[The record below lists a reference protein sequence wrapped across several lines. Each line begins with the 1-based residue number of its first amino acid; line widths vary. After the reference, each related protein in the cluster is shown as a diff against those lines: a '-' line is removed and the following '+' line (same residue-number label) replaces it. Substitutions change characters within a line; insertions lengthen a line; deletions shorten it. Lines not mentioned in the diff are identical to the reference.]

1 MPELMA
7 VPTLH
12 LAAAALLLASLAGAV
27 LALALRARGP
37 RAERAALVARLDALG
52 SAQERSERALRDEL
66 VRGRIEQTHAAHDLR
81 ESVEKRLDAIHADN
95 AARLEQMRATVD
107 EKLHATLE
115 QRLGE
120 SFRQVAE
127 HLGRVQQGL
136 GEMRTLAAGVGD
148 LKRVLT
154 NVKQRGGWGE
164 VQLGALLEQTLA
176 PTQYAANV
184 ATRPGS
190 GERVEFAIRLPGRD
204 GGSGLPVWLPID
216 AKFPLEDYQRLL
228 EAQEGGDR
236 DGAAAASRELEK
248 RVRGCARD
256 VQTRYLE
263 PPHTTDFA
271 ILFLPVEGLYAEVLR
286 RPGLVDALQREHRIT
301 LAGPT
306 TLLAMLNSLQMG
318 FRTLAIEQRSS
329 EVWTLL
335 AGVKGE
341 LDKFGG
347 LLDGVQK
354 KLQEASNKMDD
365 ARRKT
370 RVIRRQ
376 LRGVEDPQLGAG
388 SLPEGAC
395 EEAEADA
402 AGTDGA

>member
-1 MPELMA
+1 MPEVTILST
-7 VPTLH
+7 VH
-12 LAAAALLLASLAGAV
+12 VLAAAALLAGLAGAV
-27 LALALRARGP
+27 IALALRGRAP
-37 RAERAALVARLDALG
+37 RAELVGLVARVESLG
-52 SAQERSERALRDEL
+52 AAQERSERALREEL
-66 VRGRIEQTHAAHDLR
+66 ARGRLEQGQAAHTLR
-81 ESVEKRLDAIHADN
+81 ESVEKRLDAIHSDN

-115 QRLGE
+115 HRLGE

-127 HLGRVQQGL
+127 HLTQVQQGL
-136 GEMRTLAAGVGD
+136 GEMRSLATGVGD
-148 LKRVLT
+148 LKKVLT

-164 VQLGALLEQTLA
+164 VQLAALLEQTLA

-190 GERVEFAIRLPGRD
+190 GERVEFAVRLPGRD
-204 GGSGLPVWLPID
+204 GASGEPVWLPID
-216 AKFPLEDYQRLL
+216 AKFPLEDYQRLQEAL
-228 EAQEGGDR
+228 ETGDR
-236 DGAAAASRELEK
+236 DGAAAAARDLER

-256 VQTRYLE
+256 VQARYLE

-271 ILFLPVEGLYAEVLR
+271 ILYLPVEGLHAEVLR

-318 FRTLAIEQRSS
+318 FRTLAIEKRSS

-335 AGVKGE
+335 SAVKGE

-354 KLQEASNKMDD
+354 KLHEASHKMDD

-370 RVIRRQ
+370 RTLRRH
-376 LRGVEDPQLGAG
+376 LRGVED
-388 SLPEGAC
+388 SPEGALPVLGD
-395 EEAEADA
+395 EAAPGEGEP
-402 AGTDGA
+402 AGLL